1 VKGKPL
7 PLINADDTDQKEI
20 AVIARNRRDRKDKS
34 KTFTTEGAEEHRGKT
49 KFLADIRQS

>member
-34 KTFTTEGAEEHRGKT
+34 KTFTTEGAEEKRSFWLISARVKG
-49 KFLADIRQS
+49 L